1 MRRLILAASLA
12 LLAAPLAA
20 APGSAE
26 AASCSNRKFNGT
38 LLGAGG
44 GALLGGAVTHGA
56 TGPIVG
62 ALGGAFVGR
71 EIGKN
76 GCRERSYSSSS
87 SSRSYRAPA
96 ARTTYAPPPA
106 PPPAQRVYYDQYG
119 RPLAAAAPAAYTPN
133 YAAAPGACRTET
145 HRYYDDRGS
154 LVQRQVQV
162 CSR

>member
-20 APGSAE
+20 APGSAD
-26 AASCSNRKFNGT
+26 AASCSTRKFNGT

-76 GCRERSYSSSS
+76 GCRYSSSS
-87 SSRSYRAPA
+87 APARTYRAPA
-96 ARTTYAPPPA
+96 RSAYAPPPA
-106 PPPAQRVYYDQYG
+106 PPPAQPVYYDQYG
-119 RPLAAAAPAAYTPN
+119 RPLSAAPAAYSANRPT
-133 YAAAPGACRTET
+133 AQGACRTEV
-145 HRYYDDRGS
+145 HRYYDDRGG
-154 LVQRQVQV
+154 LVQREVQV